1 MITYQVWVKG
11 KEVAEFPTKE
21 QADIYLLEKGYV
33 YSCRFGKFLQDD
45 CEVREVNND

>member
-1 MITYQVWVKG
+1 MTKYTVLIKG

-45 CEVREVNND
+45 CEVREVNDD